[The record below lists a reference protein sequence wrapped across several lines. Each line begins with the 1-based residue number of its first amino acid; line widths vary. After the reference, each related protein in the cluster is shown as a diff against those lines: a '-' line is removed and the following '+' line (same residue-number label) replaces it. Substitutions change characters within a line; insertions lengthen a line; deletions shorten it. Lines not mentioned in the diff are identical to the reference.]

1 MLPESEISR
10 DIHNIEDGKSSRRAK
25 LPSELSFEHVVKNTV
40 ASPCSLG
47 EFMDFLVHGDLNAE
61 LLQFFIWYCDYIER
75 WSELSP
81 QQKSLS
87 PPWEPARHRG
97 QKGPAAHTHRRDG
110 SDRLNQILGIM
121 EVVNAKKHPNWS
133 LKGEIET
140 GADSGTTSQS
150 PSIVSMPAA
159 TARRATKQDT
169 PQTHTAL
176 PLNSNPIDE
185 QPPDHI
191 QPFRDEINMIIK
203 QYITDQAPRRLNISD
218 DDLAACKKAASL
230 TTHPSALL
238 RAFTAAEDLLKSD
251 CFPRFIH
258 DSQRNA
264 NKPRLIL
271 VRIIALTVIMTGFLA
286 NQVLV
291 LSSLS
296 QFFRVL
302 SIILWWPSFTTLI
315 AAIQGLCPLLQSR
328 SLRQLRPWEQEQ
340 LGEDGDAD
348 GDTHELN
355 PAAEVTTHI
364 SSDNDRQRPK
374 QAWHGSVIRV
384 TSKLSTSRN
393 DDPLRKPSMQTF
405 GPANK
410 YRRRAFVK
418 AYRSKTIT
426 RKIWDDTVK
435 TRNRNIKML
444 QDRTLF
450 LSICWGGAISSVLTV
465 VSLFIPMMKV
475 L

>member
-1 MLPESEISR
+1 
-10 DIHNIEDGKSSRRAK
+10 
-25 LPSELSFEHVVKNTV
+25 
-40 ASPCSLG
+40 
-47 EFMDFLVHGDLNAE
+47 MDFLVYEDLNAE
-61 LLQFFIWYCDYIER
+61 LLQFFTWYCDYIER

-87 PPWEPARHRG
+87 PPWEPARQRG
-97 QKGPAAHTHRRDG
+97 QKGPTAQTHRRDG
-110 SDRLNQILGIM
+110 SDRLNQILNIM
-121 EVVNAKKHPNWS
+121 EVVNSKKHPNWS
-133 LKGEIET
+133 LKVDSHLRV
-140 GADSGTTSQS
+140 DSGT
-150 PSIVSMPAA
+150 PSKSSSILSVPAA
-159 TARRATKQDT
+159 TARKSAPYDTKKDASRET
-169 PQTHTAL
+169 RIAL

-185 QPPDHI
+185 QHSDQQ
-191 QPFRDEINMIIK
+191 QPFRDEVNMIIK

-218 DDLAACKKAASL
+218 EDLAACQKAASL

-251 CFPRFIH
+251 CYPRFVRN
-258 DSQRNA
+258 SQRNA
-264 NKPRLIL
+264 NKSRLVF
-271 VRIIALTVIMTGFLA
+271 VRVIALTVIMIGFLA

-296 QFFRVL
+296 QFYRVL

-315 AAIQGLCPLLQSR
+315 AAIQGLCLVLQLR

-340 LGEDGDAD
+340 LMDDIDAD
-348 GDTHELN
+348 GHAHELN
-355 PAAEVTTHI
+355 SAAEVRTHI
-364 SSDNDRQRPK
+364 SSNNDKRKSK
-374 QAWHGSVIRV
+374 QPAHGMAIRV
-384 TSKLSTSRN
+384 TSLLSSSRN

-418 AYRSKTIT
+418 AYQSKSIA
-426 RKIWDDTVK
+426 RKIFDDAVK
-435 TRNRNIKML
+435 TRNRNIKIL

-450 LSICWGGAISSVLTV
+450 LSICWGGAISSILTV
-465 VSLFIPMMKV
+465 VSLFIPVMKV